1 MLCADL
7 TGSAGQYAS
16 NSFAYLST
24 YSFAYPD
31 AGYGEVHKDSA
42 SMEFAGTST
51 SISFHC
57 HGCPDA
63 TFKAHLHNQPC
74 STDSGGH
81 YQDPANQGVVDAVSE
96 NWPEVTC
103 ANGRCSGM
111 ASNDWVPLVA
121 DLAAGLSIA
130 VHDTPAASSG
140 SGSKMLCADLAR
152 LGHGSFGSDY
162 VNYLGSYT
170 GAGYGEVHKG
180 MASLMKPELATSAS
194 FKGSG
199 FGDNTF
205 NAHLH
210 VDTCANG
217 GGGHYQHNGATVDA
231 VNENWPIVSCSGGM
245 CSGMAWNDWWI
256 PAADRASLSIV
267 IHDTPNNGGSGS
279 GPKMM
284 CADLGGKN
292 GKGKFSYV
300 DAFTGAG
307 YGSFGK
313 SSATVAYGMGMGMGK
328 GGGGKG
334 GGKRGRKHGSLEN
347 SNAAMV
353 NNTSIVGASIGAG
366 LLVVAAAL
374 FAIKKRSARAPSIE
388 ESETLLE

>member
-1 MLCADL
+1 M
-7 TGSAGQYAS
+7 
-16 NSFAYLST
+16 
-24 YSFAYPD
+24 
-31 AGYGEVHKDSA
+31 V
-42 SMEFAGTST
+42 
-51 SISFHC
+51 SFHC

-63 TFKAHLHNQPC
+63 TFKAHLHAAPC
-74 STDSGGH
+74 STGSGGH

-162 VNYLGSYT
+162 VNYLSSYA

-210 VDTCANG
+210 ADTCANG
-217 GGGHYQHNGATVDA
+217 GGGV
-231 VNENWPIVSCSGGM
+231 
-245 CSGMAWNDWWI
+245 
-256 PAADRASLSIV
+256 
-267 IHDTPNNGGSGS
+267 
-279 GPKMM
+279 
-284 CADLGGKN
+284 
-292 GKGKFSYV
+292 
-300 DAFTGAG
+300 
-307 YGSFGK
+307 
-313 SSATVAYGMGMGMGK
+313 
-328 GGGGKG
+328 
-334 GGKRGRKHGSLEN
+334 
-347 SNAAMV
+347 
-353 NNTSIVGASIGAG
+353 
-366 LLVVAAAL
+366 
-374 FAIKKRSARAPSIE
+374 
-388 ESETLLE
+388 